1 MINYEVAL
9 GQFELFVLILIRLAS
24 FVYAAPFFNTA
35 NVPRKFKVGFAIAL
49 SVIVYAIHPDMSVE
63 YDNMIDYCIIALQE
77 VIVGVILGAA
87 SFFCVQIIQFSGKII
102 DMDIG
107 ISMAQLYD
115 PTTRMQVGI
124 MGNFYYYMLM
134 LLLIISGMH
143 RFLIE
148 AIVETYNVIPIG
160 GVKFSGAIYST
171 VIQFMTDYFVIGFR
185 IAPQMNMFVVGMQL
199 KIFVGIFVILFTI
212 GMLPAVSNFI
222 LEEIQSIFTAL
233 VRGMS

>member
-171 VIQFMTDYFVIGFR
+171 VIQFM
-185 IAPQMNMFVVGMQL
+185 L
-199 KIFVGIFVILFTI
+199 L
-212 GMLPAVSNFI
+212 
-222 LEEIQSIFTAL
+222 
-233 VRGMS
+233 